1 VIDESFHLT
10 PLDVRRTE
18 FPAALR
24 GYDRARVDEF
34 RDRVANELER
44 LTRLNHELE
53 NKAKGFHEQL
63 RAFRERDK
71 ALNEALVSAQQLR
84 AETRDQAEREAQLSL
99 REAKAEGDR
108 LIDAAKAEVRRLAGE
123 IEALER
129 SRRAYLAQL
138 RSMVARQLAELEAIP
153 ETSANYAAPSATAT
167 STPPAAATATSTP
180 PAAAT
185 ATSTPPAAATGTS
198 VPPAAVT
205 TAATA
210 ATGGQGEAAA
220 ARGEP
225 ATGGK
230 GRKEPTTGG
239 GKPPVPATTGAAQAA
254 PPPPPPGASPRTT
267 TVPLAAVPPNGAAPE
282 TDEKK
287 PDAADDANT
296 RQHVQTPGWL
306 KAVPSDK

>member
-84 AETRDQAEREAQLSL
+84 AETKDQAEREAQLAL

-108 LIDAAKAEVRRLAGE
+108 LIDAAKAEVRRLASE
-123 IEALER
+123 IEGLER

-138 RSMVARQLAELEAIP
+138 RSLVARQLAEIDAIP
-153 ETSANYAAPSATAT
+153 AESPSVPAP
-167 STPPAAATATSTP
+167 TPPAAEPSRA
-180 PAAAT
+180 
-185 ATSTPPAAATGTS
+185 
-198 VPPAAVT
+198 
-205 TAATA
+205 
-210 ATGGQGEAAA
+210 
-220 ARGEP
+220 EP

-230 GRKEPTTGG
+230 SRKSEPTTGG
-239 GKPPVPATTGAAQAA
+239 GKAPVPATAGAAQAA
-254 PPPPPPGASPRTT
+254 PPPPPPGVAPSQVAPRTT
-267 TVPLAAVPPNGAAPE
+267 TVPLAAVPANGAGPDAE
-282 TDEKK
+282 EKK
-287 PDAADDANT
+287 PEEKKEAADDANP
-296 RQHVQTPGWL
+296 RQQVQTPGWL

>member
-1 VIDESFHLT
+1 MIDESFHLT

-138 RSMVARQLAELEAIP
+138 RSMVARQLAELDAIP
-153 ETSANYAAPSATAT
+153 SHEATRPEAPAAAAPAAAPAA
-167 STPPAAATATSTP
+167 PPAAP
-180 PAAAT
+180 P
-185 ATSTPPAAATGTS
+185 
-198 VPPAAVT
+198 
-205 TAATA
+205 
-210 ATGGQGEAAA
+210 
-220 ARGEP
+220 GEP
-225 ATGGK
+225 VTGGK
-230 GRKEPTTGG
+230 SRKSEPTTGG
-239 GKPPVPATTGAAQAA
+239 SKPPVPATTGAAQGA
-254 PPPPPPGASPRTT
+254 PPPPPPGASTRTT

-287 PDAADDANT
+287 PDEKKDSDEGA

>member
-1 VIDESFHLT
+1 MIDESFHLT

-84 AETRDQAEREAQLSL
+84 AETKDQAEREAQLAL

-108 LIDAAKAEVRRLAGE
+108 LIDAAKSEVRRLATE
-123 IEALER
+123 IESLER

-138 RSMVARQLAELEAIP
+138 RSLVARQLAEIDAIP
-153 ETSANYAAPSATAT
+153 AESPNYAAPAP
-167 STPPAAATATSTP
+167 TPPVA
-180 PAAAT
+180 
-185 ATSTPPAAATGTS
+185 
-198 VPPAAVT
+198 
-205 TAATA
+205 
-210 ATGGQGEAAA
+210 EASRA
-220 ARGEP
+220 EP
-225 ATGGK
+225 VTGGK
-230 GRKEPTTGG
+230 GRKAEPTTGG
-239 GKPPVPATTGAAQAA
+239 GKAPVPATAGAAQAA
-254 PPPPPPGASPRTT
+254 PPPPPPTAVAPRTN
-267 TVPLAAVPPNGAAPE
+267 TVPLAAVPANGTEPE
-282 TDEKK
+282 GEKKVDEKK
-287 PDAADDANT
+287 ETADDANP

>member
-1 VIDESFHLT
+1 MIDESFHLT

-18 FPAALR
+18 FPAVLR

-99 REAKAEGDR
+99 REAKAEGER

-153 ETSANYAAPSATAT
+153 ETSANYTAPSATAT
-167 STPPAAATATSTP
+167 STPPAAATT
-180 PAAAT
+180 AAPT
-185 ATSTPPAAATGTS
+185 ATSS
-198 VPPAAVT
+198 
-205 TAATA
+205 
-210 ATGGQGEAAA
+210 QGEAAA
-220 ARGEP
+220 GRGEP
-225 ATGGK
+225 LTGGK
-230 GRKEPTTGG
+230 SRKSEPTTGG
-239 GKPPVPATTGAAQAA
+239 GSKPPVPATTGAAQGA

-287 PDAADDANT
+287 PDEKKDSDEGA

>member
-1 VIDESFHLT
+1 MIDESFHLT

-138 RSMVARQLAELEAIP
+138 RSMVARQLAELDAIP
-153 ETSANYAAPSATAT
+153 SHEATRPEPAAPAPAPA
-167 STPPAAATATSTP
+167 PPAEP
-180 PAAAT
+180 V
-185 ATSTPPAAATGTS
+185 TGAKS
-198 VPPAAVT
+198 
-205 TAATA
+205 
-210 ATGGQGEAAA
+210 
-220 ARGEP
+220 
-225 ATGGK
+225 
-230 GRKEPTTGG
+230 RKSEPTTGG
-239 GKPPVPATTGAAQAA
+239 NKAPVPATTGAAQGA

-287 PDAADDANT
+287 PDDKKDAADDA

>member
-1 VIDESFHLT
+1 MIDESFHLT

-153 ETSANYAAPSATAT
+153 ETSANYTAPSAAAT
-167 STPPAAATATSTP
+167 SAAPASPPPVTESSAA
-180 PAAAT
+180 
-185 ATSTPPAAATGTS
+185 G
-198 VPPAAVT
+198 
-205 TAATA
+205 
-210 ATGGQGEAAA
+210 
-220 ARGEP
+220 RGEP

-230 GRKEPTTGG
+230 SRKEPTTGA
-239 GKPPVPATTGAAQAA
+239 GKQPVPATAGAAQAA
-254 PPPPPPGASPRTT
+254 PPPPPPGAAPSPVAPRTT

-287 PDAADDANT
+287 PDEKKESDESA

>member
-1 VIDESFHLT
+1 MIDESFHLT

-71 ALNEALVSAQQLR
+71 ALNDALVSAQQLR
-84 AETRDQAEREAQLSL
+84 AETKDQAEREAQLSL

-108 LIDAAKAEVRRLAGE
+108 LIDAAKAEVRRLASE
-123 IEALER
+123 IEGLER

-138 RSMVARQLAELEAIP
+138 RSLVARQLAEIDAIP
-153 ETSANYAAPSATAT
+153 AESPNYTAPSATA
-167 STPPAAATATSTP
+167 SPASAAAPGTP
-180 PAAAT
+180 VA
-185 ATSTPPAAATGTS
+185 
-198 VPPAAVT
+198 
-205 TAATA
+205 
-210 ATGGQGEAAA
+210 
-220 ARGEP
+220 EP
-225 ATGGK
+225 SRAEPSRAEPSRAEPVTGGK
-230 GRKEPTTGG
+230 SKKGEPTTGG
-239 GKPPVPATTGAAQAA
+239 SKAPVPATTGAAQGA
-254 PPPPPPGASPRTT
+254 PPPPPPTAVVPRTN
-267 TVPLAAVPPNGAAPE
+267 TVPLDTVPENGA
-282 TDEKK
+282 K
-287 PDAADDANT
+287 PDGDKKEAGDDANP